1 MHIKLPSLEN
11 IVWSQTGNKNFVKQ
25 YLADEINIELNIT
38 KTTQSYV
45 LIHFNEINYC
55 ITCNKDIYESDC
67 QFVLLSNKKP
77 TIEKL
82 ELGEVNFKKWIK
94 HPKLKDHSTDNI
106 ISSWK
111 GNFNFL
117 EEDIENNIQGLR
129 EPQIGALYSLLGHLK
144 VSDESATVVMPT
156 GTGKTETMLSTL
168 IANQCDKLLVTV
180 PSDALRTQIFNKFLT
195 LGLLKKFRV
204 INENAINPKVGII
217 RQKFNSVE
225 ELKSFFEKCNVII
238 TSMTIVADSNPSH
251 QEKIS
256 EICSHIFIDEAHHV
270 KAISWD
276 NFRNK
281 FSPKKIVQFTATPF
295 RNDRKRLEGK
305 IIFNFPLKKA
315 QKQGYFKKINFKPI
329 REYDLSKADKI
340 IAYNAVEQLR
350 NDIKAGKNHILM
362 ARCSKKSRA
371 EEVFKFYEEYTDL
384 NPVIVHSD
392 VSGKNDVLKNIIE
405 KKHKIIVAVDMLG
418 EGFDLP
424 ELKIAAFHDIRK
436 SLPITLQFAGRF
448 TRTKFDEELGEA
460 TFIANL
466 ADINVSNELSE
477 LYAQDADWNLL
488 LSTLSLNEID
498 EEINY
503 EDFINGFK
511 NLNTSTIPFQN
522 IRTPLST
529 VVYKNHTPTWFP
541 NNFKE
546 GLSDYDTYDYKFHD
560 LNNEK
565 KILII
570 ITAKKTSVD
579 WGNFKEIYGLEWNIT
594 IVFWETKKNL
604 LFIHGSDKSGMYKDL
619 ARAIIGERAE
629 LINQVDVFKVF
640 HDIKRVSLQNV
651 GLKEFLG
658 KHIRFRM
665 SVGTDVEEALS
676 LAEKEKGQKAFV
688 FGVGYENGEK
698 ITLGCSYKGRI
709 WSYLKGDLKQFMD
722 WCIKIGNKLSDPN
735 INANQIL
742 KDTLIPKII
751 STRPNIFP
759 VWIDWD
765 EELYQYSEIKF
776 KININGVKSDL
787 SNTQI
792 NIITPSETGELFF
805 ELKTDH
811 KSIIYKLRLF
821 STVTNEDEIFDFE
834 IIKVSNEKV
843 RFEYGTKDI
852 SSTEFFYKYTPTVW
866 FADGSSLTGNY
877 FIELKQLINP
887 YPKNKLMSWDWDGV
901 DLKKESQGVDPK
913 ITDSIQY
920 KVISELLKDDE
931 WDIIYDDDYSGEI
944 ADIITI
950 KQLENKLKIN
960 FYHLKFAIEGKVSN
974 QISNFYEVCGQAQKS
989 IHWKHKSGRDFFEH
1003 LLRRQ
1008 NKRKNSETC
1017 SRIIKGNPTDLEKLL
1032 NIARIKIPMEFEIFI
1047 VQPSMSKQN
1056 PSESALTL
1064 LGVTE
1069 NYLMEYAGIKLNVI
1083 VSP

>member
-1 MHIKLPSLEN
+1 MNITLPSLEN
-11 IVWSQTGNKNFVKQ
+11 LIWSEKGNKNFIKQ
-25 YLADEINIELNIT
+25 HLANEINIELNLIED
-38 KTTQSYV
+38 TQSYIV
-45 LIHFNEINYC
+45 INYETICYC
-55 ITCNKDIYESDC
+55 ITGNKNIYHPDC
-67 QFVLLSNKKP
+67 EFVLLSDKKP
-77 TIEKL
+77 TFEKL
-82 ELGEVNFKKWIK
+82 KLGEIKFKNWIK
-94 HPKLKDHSTDNI
+94 HPKLKNSNNDEI

-111 GNFNFL
+111 ASFNFL
-117 EEDIENNIQGLR
+117 EEDIVTKTQGLR

-144 VSDESATVVMPT
+144 ISDETATVVMPT
-156 GTGKTETMLSTL
+156 GTGKTETMLSAL
-168 IANQCDKLLVTV
+168 IANQCTKLLVTV
-180 PSDALRTQIFNKFLT
+180 PSDALRSQIFNKFLT
-195 LGLLKKFRV
+195 LGLLKKFNV
-204 INENAINPKVGII
+204 INEKAINPKVGII

-225 ELKSFFEKCNVII
+225 ELQSFFEKCNVIVS
-238 TSMTIVADSNPSH
+238 SMAIVADSSPSH
-251 QEKIS
+251 QDKIS
-256 EICSHIFIDEAHHV
+256 EICSHLFIDEAHHV
-270 KAISWD
+270 RAISWD

-281 FSPKKIVQFTATPF
+281 FLPKKVVQFTATPF

-315 QKQGYFKKINFKPI
+315 QEQGYFKKINFKPI

-340 IAYNAVEQLR
+340 IADNAVEQLR
-350 NDIKAGKNHILM
+350 NDIKVGKNHILM
-362 ARCSKKSRA
+362 ARCSNKPRA
-371 EEVFKFYEEYTDL
+371 EEIFNFYKVHTDL
-384 NPVIVHSD
+384 NPIIVHSD
-392 VSGKNDVLKNIIE
+392 IAGKNDVLKNIVE

-466 ADINVSNELSE
+466 ADINVNNELSE

-488 LSTLSLNEID
+488 LSTLSTKEIN

-503 EDFINGFK
+503 EDFIKGFK

-522 IRTPLST
+522 IRTALST
-529 VVYKNHTPTWFP
+529 VVYKNHTKDWFP

-546 GLSDYDTYDYKFHD
+546 GFADYENYDYKFHD

-570 ITAKKTSVD
+570 ITAQKTSVE
-579 WGNFKEIYGLEWNIT
+579 WGNFKEVYGLEWNIT
-594 IVFWETKKNL
+594 IVFWEIKKNL

-619 ARAIIGERAE
+619 AEAIIGKRAE
-629 LINQVDVFKVF
+629 LINQINVFKAF

-676 LAEKEKGQKAFV
+676 IAEKEKGQKAFV

-722 WCIKIGNKLSDPN
+722 WCVKIGNKLSDPT
-735 INANQIL
+735 IDANQIL
-742 KDTLIPKII
+742 KDTLIPKIV
-751 STRPNIFP
+751 SKRPNTFP

-765 EELYQYSEIKF
+765 EELYQHSEIKF
-776 KININGVKSDL
+776 KINIDGYKTDL

-792 NIITPSETGELFF
+792 NIINPSESGELFF
-805 ELKTDH
+805 ELKTDR
-811 KSIIYKLRLF
+811 KSIIYKLKLF
-821 STVTNEDEIFDFE
+821 TTKTAEDEIYDFE

-843 RFEYGTKDI
+843 NFEYGTK
-852 SSTEFFYKYTPTVW
+852 STLSTDFFYKYTPTIW

-887 YPKNKLMSWDWDGV
+887 YPKNNLIIWDWSNV
-901 DLKKESQGVDPK
+901 DLKKESQGVNPK
-913 ITDSIQY
+913 INDSIQY
-920 KVISELLKDDE
+920 KVISQLSNDD

-944 ADIITI
+944 ADVITI
-950 KQLENKLKIN
+950 KRFDDRLKVN
-960 FYHLKFAIEGKVSN
+960 FYHLKFAIDGKVSN

-989 IHWKHKSGRDFFEH
+989 IHWKHKSGKDFFEH

-1008 NKRKNSETC
+1008 NKTKNNETC
-1017 SRIIKGNPTDLEKLL
+1017 SRIIKGTSDDIEKLL

-1047 VQPSMSKQN
+1047 VQPSLSKQN
-1056 PSESALTL
+1056 ASENILTL

-1069 NYLMEYAGIKLNVI
+1069 NFLMEYAGIKLNVI
-1083 VSP
+1083 VSA